1 MKVIENNYK
10 DEPKEFDMVCPHCNS
25 KLAFTDEDI
34 CSWDIPKS
42 ELWLYCGACGRQF
55 FITDKDDE
63 PTWSCEWCGETF
75 SGEPYIGVHGAEW
88 VDCPKCGER
97 TFVSEGIEITA
108 DTVEYPKHFYTYG
121 KGKSISDER
130 INEWIKDAVN
140 ALDKDV
146 DYSGHASG
154 DTIVLAYKS
163 DEDYSSA
170 TVIVAKKYS
179 ECEVKIPKEKF

>member
-1 MKVIENNYK
+1 MKIIENNYK

-25 KLAFTDEDI
+25 KLTYYESDI
-34 CSWDIPKS
+34 QPSYERAYIVCPCCHKDI
-42 ELWLYCGACGRQF
+42 F
-55 FITDKDDE
+55 VMDDE
-63 PTWSCEWCGETF
+63 PTWLCEWCGAAFE
-75 SGEPYIGVHGAEW
+75 GEPYIGVNGAEW

-108 DTVEYPKHFYTYG
+108 DTVEYPKHFCSYS
-121 KGKSISDER
+121 KGKPVDDEQ

-140 ALDKDV
+140 QLDKDV

-179 ECEVKIPKEKF
+179 ECEVQIPREKF